1 MLAWAKP
8 DWEREGRDWPNRQ
21 ASRFVLA
28 GGIWWHVQVM
38 GAGPALL
45 LLHGTAAATHSWR
58 DVAPK
63 LARDFTVIAPD
74 LPGHGFTETPGGD
87 GLSLPGMARGVAA
100 LMKALDVEPVF
111 AVGHSAGAAVALRL
125 SIDRG
130 MAPKGVVSLNGA
142 LQPFPGSGGQ
152 IFPALAQLLFLNPLA
167 VKGFAWRASRP
178 GAVARLIESTG
189 SRLDAAGLEL
199 YRRLFATPGHVA
211 GALGMMSRWNLGPLQ
226 AELERVSTPL
236 TLVTAEG
243 DRAVAPGVA
252 EATLGRVPGAR
263 LVRVPRLGHLAHE
276 EDPDGAVEIVRRALL
291 STPAPAGP

>member
-1 MLAWAKP
+1 MIAWARP
-8 DWEREGRDWPNRQ
+8 DWAREGGDWPNRE

-28 GGIWWHVQVM
+28 GGLWWHVQVM
-38 GAGPALL
+38 GSGPALL

-74 LPGHGFTETPGGD
+74 LPGHGFTETPQGD

-100 LMKALDVEPVF
+100 LVKALGVDPVF

-130 MAPKGVVSLNGA
+130 MAPGGVVSLNGA
-142 LQPFPGSGGQ
+142 LQPFPGSSGH

-189 SRLDAAGLEL
+189 SRLDARGLEL
-199 YRRLFATPGHVA
+199 YRRLFSTTGHVA
-211 GALGMMSRWNLGPLQ
+211 GALGMMSRWSLGPLQ
-226 AELERVSTPL
+226 ADLERVSAPL

-252 EATLGRVPGAR
+252 EATLGRVAGAR
-263 LVRVPRLGHLAHE
+263 LVRVPGRGHLAHE
-276 EDPDGAVEIVRRALL
+276 EDPEGAAGIVRRAFMPGTAEAAL
-291 STPAPAGP
+291 